1 VLLDTDKRGIHHGVC
16 MVSIASEMFA
26 NPFPDTAF
34 RPAAV
39 AAVPMLPIAK
49 PLGQIAPRH
58 TCPVAGQHGLSKQAV
73 VFGCDPNR
81 LCSTRPQ
88 MLDLI
93 PLIIP

>member
-1 VLLDTDKRGIHHGVC
+1 MDTANRGIHHGVC
-16 MVSIASEMFA
+16 MVSIASETFE
-26 NPFPDTAF
+26 NPLPDTAF

-39 AAVPMLPIAK
+39 AAVHILPIAK

-58 TCPVAGQHGLSKQAV
+58 TCPVAVPHGLDKQAV
-73 VFGCDPNR
+73 VVGRYPNR
-81 LCSTRPQ
+81 IGSTRQQ